1 MTDGRMAL
9 WLKKYYVGF
18 NIALALL
25 WLAFAATQ
33 LILIANGNSGTN
45 GGHIFGLVL
54 GLLTAILYWTSA
66 ILAFI
71 KRKKSTKRSPEGA
84 EH

>member
-9 WLKKYYVGF
+9 WLKKHYVGF

-33 LILIANGNSGTN
+33 LIPIANGDSGTN
-45 GGHIFGLVL
+45 GGHVFGLVL
-54 GLLTAILYWTSA
+54 GLLIAVLFGTGAVI
-66 ILAFI
+66 AFTI
-71 KRKKSTKRSPEGA
+71 KRKKSTKRSS
-84 EH
+84 